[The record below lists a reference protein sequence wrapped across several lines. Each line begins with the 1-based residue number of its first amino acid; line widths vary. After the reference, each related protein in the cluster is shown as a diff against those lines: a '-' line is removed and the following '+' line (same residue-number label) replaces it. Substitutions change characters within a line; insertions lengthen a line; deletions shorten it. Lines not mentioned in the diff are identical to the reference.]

1 MEAIIGVVILFWI
14 ITSVAGAMGK
24 QGQQQRKMNVP
35 KRPAGLPPFGNP
47 SWPTHDQE
55 MPQPSSSRQYP
66 QENRTGYEIEQHGSA
81 ERERKVADKT
91 PSSSERQVSKA
102 KHQTNE
108 KHDRATTFDSLD
120 SIDID
125 SPITNPEGRTR
136 RNQQQRSQRTQVAN
150 QQKPDLL
157 DQQQIVNGIIWSEIL
172 GPPKSRRRR

>member
-1 MEAIIGVVILFWI
+1 METIIGVVILFWI

-47 SWPTHDQE
+47 SWPTQHRE
-55 MPQPSSSRQYP
+55 MPQPSSNQYP
-66 QENRTGYEIEQHGSA
+66 QESRSGYEIEQHGSA
-81 ERERKVADKT
+81 ERERKVADKA
-91 PSSSERQVSKA
+91 SSYSERRVNEA

-150 QQKPDLL
+150 QQKSELIE
-157 DQQQIVNGIIWSEIL
+157 QQQILHGIIWSEIL
-172 GPPKSRRRR
+172 GPPKARRRR